1 MKDIIG
7 KAFLAGLGAA
17 SLTREKSE
25 GIINDLVKRGEVS
38 WEEKPGLLDDLVKAG
53 EKHKN
58 EIQGLIQKEVQ
69 KVMGALDIP
78 TRQEYET
85 LREQIEQLSKREDSA
100 DKS

>member
-7 KAFLAGLGAA
+7 KAFLAGLGAV
-17 SLTREKSE
+17 SLTREKLE
-25 GIINDLVKRGEVS
+25 GIVDDLVKRGELS

-53 EKHKN
+53 EKHRDELQK
-58 EIQGLIQKEVQ
+58 LVQKEVK
-69 KVMGALDIP
+69 KVLGVLDIP

-85 LREQIEQLSKREDSA
+85 LRERIEQLSKNEDSA